1 MLEGFIQ
8 VPSPKGFLN
17 NLIVRRDMDIKWW
30 WDTIQLYAYLHIKV
44 KEQCFYCCS
53 TFHSHCRVFNNEH
66 NSYRTLKWVWNS
78 TKPAVEQWSLLLLI
92 RTIHLDIFI
101 VLMLFDVLNFIS
113 KMLDYQPE
121 NKNRKSRKQN
131 MGEVILQI
139 LSSSWVLVHP
149 VSRCTW

>member
-30 WDTIQLYAYLHIKV
+30 GETIQLSTYTQIKV
-44 KEQCFYCCS
+44 VKDQHFYCCS
-53 TFHSHCRVFNNEH
+53 TFHSHSSVFNNEH

-78 TKPAVEQWSLLLLI
+78 TKLAVEWWSLLLLI
-92 RTIHLDIFI
+92 RTIHLNIFI

-113 KMLDYQPE
+113 KMLDYQQEIKNEKAE
-121 NKNRKSRKQN
+121 NKIRVK
-131 MGEVILQI
+131 
-139 LSSSWVLVHP
+139 
-149 VSRCTW
+149 

>member
-1 MLEGFIQ
+1 MLEVFIQ

-30 WDTIQLYAYLHIKV
+30 GETIQLSTYTQIKV
-44 KEQCFYCCS
+44 VKDQHFYCCS
-53 TFHSHCRVFNNEH
+53 TFHSHSSVFNNEH

-78 TKPAVEQWSLLLLI
+78 TKLAVEWWSLLLLI

-113 KMLDYQPE
+113 KMLDYQQEIKNEKAE
-121 NKNRKSRKQN
+121 NKIRVK
-131 MGEVILQI
+131 
-139 LSSSWVLVHP
+139 
-149 VSRCTW
+149 